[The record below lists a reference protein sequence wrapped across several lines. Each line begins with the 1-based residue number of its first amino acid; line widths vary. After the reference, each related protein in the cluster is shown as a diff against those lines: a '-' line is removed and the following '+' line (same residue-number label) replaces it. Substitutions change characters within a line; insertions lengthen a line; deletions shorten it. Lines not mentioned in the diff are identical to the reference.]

1 MRSIFWDTL
10 TSESLKF
17 WWCLAQYFVENLAK
31 IRGGLELQ
39 TSYKQCYYITHLAKK
54 LNRLDWFGVPK
65 CLTWQQG
72 EASLSKWSA
81 SSQIWKF
88 DCVIHQIS
96 LKLMDHKAQ

>member
-1 MRSIFWDTL
+1 MVSCSIFCW
-10 TSESLKF
+10 ES
-17 WWCLAQYFVENLAK
+17 QLAK

-72 EASLSKWSA
+72 EASLSKSSA